1 MKVGVIGRLSVSGV
15 LAAVVSLF
23 LMTADASA
31 QMNNKPFSFSNG
43 GSSLGM
49 SNAARQAILN
59 QKLTGAT
66 PDNIMRGPGGALI
79 EVSRGP
85 NNIAIARG
93 QDGVALQ
100 GYHGRG
106 GVLSGGAGLFNPFFY
121 GNSGQRSG
129 SFTFASQLTGN
140 AIAGWTSM
148 VGGAAQYSPGNSIDA
163 WTSLIGG

>member
-1 MKVGVIGRLSVSGV
+1 MRLSFTGV
-15 LAAVVSLF
+15 LVVAVSLF
-23 LMTADASA
+23 FLAADASA
-31 QMNNKPFSFSNG
+31 QMNNKPFSFKGG

-49 SNAARQAILN
+49 SAAAKQAILN
-59 QKLTGAT
+59 KKLTGVT

-79 EVSRGP
+79 EISRGP
-85 NNIAIARG
+85 NNVAIARG
-93 QDGVALQ
+93 QDGVTLQ

-121 GNSGQRSG
+121 GSSGQRSG
-129 SFTFASQLTGN
+129 SFTFASQLTSN

-148 VGGAAQYSPGNSIDA
+148 VGGGVVQGGGNSIDA